1 MSLIGFQQAILR
13 SGIDTG
19 DLSYLDTIPEASKYY
34 HLTTPGRGGT
44 AVVHTIPVP
53 AGSRFVI
60 ISASVLKSGGTS
72 TGNFRA
78 YFDLRFGGTTFDRI
92 WFDDSQSPKTREST
106 YSHSLIGNGTS
117 AIQIVRRSA
126 TENAEVVILGYYR
139 DNADI
144 VPSGAVQN
152 LTAVERS
159 PDDIRLDWDA
169 PLNTGGAPVIGYRI
183 RRGDTLAAGQ
193 VTNFMTIEDNTG
205 SAVTRYDDTSLA
217 DNTVYYYQVIPLTE
231 IGDTI
236 RPGIASSVVSART
249 DIDHPGPA
257 TDLAATPQTSTSIG
271 LAWVAP
277 TDTGGTSI
285 RGYRIERA
293 ETQDQVWRNYD
304 PANDDLT
311 EFETENGV
319 DFPDFAELVADTGDA
334 STSYTDDM
342 LIPNTVYFYRVRAIN
357 AEQTSLIDSNIAGG
371 FVQFTGPAN
380 LRHTIASDG
389 TSVTILWD
397 AATDTGGRT
406 VEGYHIERSLNNVTF
421 VTLAADTGSIRTNY
435 TDPVNGGTIYHYRV
449 SAIAGG
455 IEGPPSTSITVTVP
469 PRPPSAPPNL
479 AARAVTESRIGLT
492 WQTPAD
498 NGGLPI
504 TGYDLERSTNIGF
517 PDGTGPEETFDQS
530 ADPAAAIDGVADV
543 PSTITVPAESDFP
556 IGHVIID
563 VDVTHTY
570 RGDLSVILTA
580 PDGSMFTLKAVDFT
594 DRAEDIMESYSGDL
608 LNDLIGTQSVGDWRL
623 NVRDEFGALDHGVFN
638 SWRIRIVRAVE
649 PLMVF
654 DLGLVN
660 EFLDSGLTPET
671 QYFYRIRAK
680 HNTEDGDYSN
690 ITNATTPPSLFGN
703 AHDGDLNIA
712 LGETVIID
720 EHREYG
726 TVRINDGGTLRVN
739 AAVIQG
745 RVLETLGTGKVIV
758 DMTGCAGGTA
768 GFTSGGAG
776 GAGGPG
782 ARPFGQNVR
791 DHIPLPG
798 EPGSNPVLI
807 SPHTASA
814 CTSEVDAEALS
825 QLFGEVEQFIETFT
839 NRIRGGMGSDGTAA
853 AISGNGGHGG
863 NGGVGANF
871 RGNRRQLVGGSGGS
885 GGTGAQGASGVM
897 GGGKA
902 ALMFQQITEN
912 PSIAA
917 LGIAG
922 NDGQQGTA
930 APGNQG
936 GVGQSQHLVFVTPTN
951 GSAGA
956 AASGTGT
963 LGSEGSQGG
972 IVYLLYENLAL
983 GSIIQFLDDD
993 FSTNN
998 GGFTSSGATSNVQFL
1013 SAPTRLEIRYVGS
1026 FLTIPRWVKTYN
1038 LNRAAGDT
1046 TILSIEFLTSIFGAV
1061 SAINAPG
1068 ARITLFDDDTGVELG
1083 QINPGGIAL
1092 YPASSSG
1099 RQQFSQD
1106 VTELLGAATNV
1117 RFEFSTH
1124 VSGNIPAGATTR
1136 LLLFRAL
1143 FEVAETDF
1151 DARLSD
1157 DVINVTGGQG
1167 GRSGTAAGEAEQF
1180 LADRVPDGAD
1190 GFKFISRL
1198 ADLAT

>member
-159 PDDIRLDWDA
+159 PDDIRLNWDA

-271 LAWVAP
+271 LAWAAP
-277 TDTGGTSI
+277 SDTGGTSI

-304 PANDDLT
+304 PTDDLT
-311 EFETENGV
+311 VFEIANGV

-504 TGYDLERSTNIGF
+504 TGYDLDRSTNIGF

-530 ADPAAAIDGVADV
+530 ADPAEAIDGVADV
-543 PSTITVPAESDFP
+543 ASTITVPPESEFLVA
-556 IGHVIID
+556 HIIVD

-594 DRAEDIMESYSGDL
+594 DRAEDIMESYSGDIF
-608 LNDLIGTQSVGDWRL
+608 NSLIGESTRGDWRL

-638 SWRIRIVRAVE
+638 SWRLRIVRAVE
-649 PLMVF
+649 RLTVF

-660 EFLDSGLTPET
+660 EYLDSGVAPET

-690 ITNATTPPSLFGN
+690 IANATTPPSLFGDG
-703 AHDGDLNIA
+703 HDGDLNIA

-720 EHREYG
+720 EHKEYG
-726 TVRINDGGTLRVN
+726 TVRINDGGTMRVN

-758 DMTGCAGGTA
+758 DMTGC
-768 GFTSGGAG
+768 SGGAAG
-776 GAGGPG
+776 ITRGGPSGAGGRCVTGGSARMGFDDAVGDPG
-782 ARPFGQNVR
+782 M
-791 DHIPLPG
+791 
-798 EPGSNPVLI
+798 SNPPILLP
-807 SPHTASA
+807 PHIASA
-814 CTSEVDAEALS
+814 CTSEADADALAS
-825 QLFGEVEQFIETFT
+825 LFGEVEMFIETFT

-853 AISGNGGHGG
+853 AQSGGSGTGGR
-863 NGGVGANF
+863 GGVSTQS
-871 RGNRRQLVGGSGGS
+871 RGSGTIPGTTCLRGGSGGT
-885 GGTGAQGASGVM
+885 GGTGAQGANGVM
-897 GGGKA
+897 RRR
-902 ALMFQQITEN
+902 
-912 PSIAA
+912 
-917 LGIAG
+917 
-922 NDGQQGTA
+922 
-930 APGNQG
+930 
-936 GVGQSQHLVFVTPTN
+936 QS
-951 GSAGA
+951 
-956 AASGTGT
+956 
-963 LGSEGSQGG
+963 
-972 IVYLLYENLAL
+972 
-983 GSIIQFLDDD
+983 
-993 FSTNN
+993 
-998 GGFTSSGATSNVQFL
+998 
-1013 SAPTRLEIRYVGS
+1013 R
-1026 FLTIPRWVKTYN
+1026 
-1038 LNRAAGDT
+1038 
-1046 TILSIEFLTSIFGAV
+1046 
-1061 SAINAPG
+1061 
-1068 ARITLFDDDTGVELG
+1068 
-1083 QINPGGIAL
+1083 
-1092 YPASSSG
+1092 
-1099 RQQFSQD
+1099 
-1106 VTELLGAATNV
+1106 
-1117 RFEFSTH
+1117 
-1124 VSGNIPAGATTR
+1124 
-1136 LLLFRAL
+1136 
-1143 FEVAETDF
+1143 
-1151 DARLSD
+1151 
-1157 DVINVTGGQG
+1157 INVSTDYGK
-1167 GRSGTAAGEAEQF
+1167 SKYCGTWQC
-1180 LADRVPDGAD
+1180 RQ
-1190 GFKFISRL
+1190 
-1198 ADLAT
+1198 